1 MGDGCT
7 RRRKTH
13 CMLCGGL
20 GEEWRTIGGKASR
33 ASWEMTV
40 DAYDYSDFDW
50 ECRRS
55 SACARP
61 RDIHPRALPAM
72 PVQTFERARARAR
85 SWIRLIGACLHTE
98 IAGHARARG
107 RAGVG
112 WGGRKTRAR
121 RTSWCALDCDV
132 PCLSQ
137 NLPFRSHGLSFSA
150 GLSASS
156 LWRSR

>member
-1 MGDGCT
+1 MSDGCT

-13 CMLCGGL
+13 CMLCGGH

-33 ASWEMTV
+33 ASWEMNV

-50 ECRRS
+50 KCRRS

-61 RDIHPRALPAM
+61 RDIYPHAFTLQM
-72 PVQTFERARARAR
+72 LERARERGW
-85 SWIRLIGACLHTE
+85 SRLIGACLHTE

-121 RTSWCALDCDV
+121 RTFWCALDCDV

-137 NLPFRSHGLSFSA
+137 NLPFCSHGLTFSA